1 MISVTLLGC
10 DGSVWD
16 LGTGSSGAYLSNGLG
31 GLHLPPVSHLYTK
44 TARGSGSTWRGARTE
59 SRAFSM
65 NVVVGDP
72 LPPMR
77 TGPDWLT
84 LDEQFW
90 RALSATETS
99 RLVVNGLRT
108 LTFRLDESN
117 ADQSFD
123 DDPSVFGIAKYSIDC
138 IADRPEWTG
147 APTTAT
153 FPYQGT
159 ATTNFFGGGSGT
171 KGPPFYIS
179 AANLLNTA
187 SISNPGDLPAYPVWT
202 IQGPLSTATVGVGRA
217 TITLPFPLQ
226 STDVVVID
234 AQAQTITDGQGNSLW
249 PFMGYQEVSF
259 APVPPG
265 DLVPVA
271 AGMSGGAAG
280 ASISLTLTP
289 LYRRAL

>member
-1 MISVTLLGC
+1 
-10 DGSVWD
+10 
-16 LGTGSSGAYLSNGLG
+16 
-31 GLHLPPVSHLYTK
+31 
-44 TARGSGSTWRGARTE
+44 
-59 SRAFSM
+59 
-65 NVVVGDP
+65 
-72 LPPMR
+72 
-77 TGPDWLT
+77 
-84 LDEQFW
+84 
-90 RALSATETS
+90 
-99 RLVVNGLRT
+99 VVNGSRT
-108 LTFRLDESN
+108 LSFRLDEEN
-117 ADQSFD
+117 DFVPVK
-123 DDPSVFGIAKYSIDC
+123 DPSLKSDTSTRCTASPTAPSGPAS
-138 IADRPEWTG
+138 
-147 APTTAT
+147 PTTAT

-159 ATTNFFGGGSGT
+159 STTNFFGGGSGT
-171 KGPPFYIS
+171 KGPLFYIS

-202 IQGPLSTATVGVGRA
+202 IQGPLSTATVGVGNA